1 MTLGPQQA
9 YITSAF
15 KHLAEVGIKLDQLS
29 DAEISALRK
38 SGDLERGPKL
48 RLTFQG
54 FHKLEQQREIYRLQR
69 TANEPA

>member
-1 MTLGPQQA
+1 MTLDPQAA

-15 KHLAEVGIKLDQLS
+15 KYLAEVGIKLDQLS

-48 RLTFQG
+48 RLTLQG
-54 FHKLEQQREIYRLQR
+54 LRNLDKQREIRASHEQ
-69 TANEPA
+69 A

>member
-1 MTLGPQQA
+1 MTLDPQAA

-29 DAEISALRK
+29 DAEVSALRK
-38 SGDLERGPKL
+38 SGDLHSGPKL

-54 FHKLEQQREIYRLQR
+54 HRNLETQRQIRASHESK
-69 TANEPA
+69 